1 MLIKPAWAFWDMP
14 LEVEVFGEYVIACRN
29 GRCLW
34 LLPNQSIEYYI
45 ERLGLI
51 NATCEDAMELSNYL
65 GAPQLVSAY
74 CTPSPTPITVPNQ
87 QAQFARQGLVIK
99 LPLARDVK
107 EFTSLVERHC
117 RATVVGDSLVVTG
130 PLTRECLSALSALLT
145 VLNGALSL
153 VLDGRVVSIGRGR
166 VCVGGD
172 CIGAVDCDYELVR
185 WLRRLGLGLPSAVLV
200 CGLVLINAPT
210 AGVGDRYVP
219 KDQPNK
225 DQSE

>member
-1 MLIKPAWAFWDMP
+1 MP

-65 GAPQLVSAY
+65 GTNQLVSAY
-74 CTPSPTPITVPNQ
+74 CTPGPIPITAPNQ

-99 LPLARDVK
+99 LPLTRDVK
-107 EFTSLVERHC
+107 ELTSLVERHC
-117 RATVVGDSLVVTG
+117 QATVVGDSLVVTG
-130 PLTRECLSALSALLT
+130 PLTRECLASLVVLLT
-145 VLNGALSL
+145 VMNGALSL

-166 VCVGGD
+166 VCVVD
-172 CIGAVDCDYELVR
+172 DDNCIKVSNCDYELVY

-200 CGLVLINAPT
+200 CGLVVLINAPT
-210 AGVGDRYVP
+210 AGASDQDVP
-219 KDQPNK
+219 KEPEPNQGK
-225 DQSE
+225 

>member
-1 MLIKPAWAFWDMP
+1 MP

-34 LLPNQSIEYYI
+34 LQPNQGIEYYI

-74 CTPSPTPITVPNQ
+74 CTPGPIPIPTPSQ
-87 QAQFARQGLVIK
+87 QAQIARQGLVIR
-99 LPLARDVK
+99 LPLARDVS
-107 EFTSLVERHC
+107 EFTSLVEKHC

-130 PLTRECLSALSALLT
+130 PLTRECLSALGALLT
-145 VLNGALSL
+145 VLNKAPSL

-172 CIGAVDCDYELVR
+172 CIKASNCDYELVR

-210 AGVGDRYVP
+210 AGVGDQDVP
-219 KDQPNK
+219 KESEPNK
-225 DQSE
+225 GK